1 MKVKPYACPI
11 DGCGQSFARQAK
23 LEFHLKQHEG
33 KKEFICPYPMCKK
46 AFALKGNLKTHLR
59 IHTGEK
65 PYHCTVANCTK
76 SFAYQSLL
84 NDHMAKRHKVTKMS
98 EHSGVYSLKK
108 PIETRKSEKKNKK
121 IQ

>member
-1 MKVKPYACPI
+1 
-11 DGCGQSFARQAK
+11 
-23 LEFHLKQHEG
+23 
-33 KKEFICPYPMCKK
+33 MCKK

-84 NDHMAKRHKVTKMS
+84 NDHMSKRHKVTKMN
-98 EHSGVYSLKK
+98 ENSGVYSLKK
-108 PIETRKSEKKNKK
+108 PNEALKKDKKNK
-121 IQ
+121 QTQ